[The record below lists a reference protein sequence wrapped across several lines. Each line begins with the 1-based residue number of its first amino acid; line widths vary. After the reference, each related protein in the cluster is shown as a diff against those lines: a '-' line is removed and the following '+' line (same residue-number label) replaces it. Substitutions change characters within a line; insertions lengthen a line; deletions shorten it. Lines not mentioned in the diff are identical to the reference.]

1 MIYTL
6 YYVHDPMCS
15 WCYAFKSTLEKLK
28 KNLDSNIKIVHVV
41 GGLAKDSDEIMP
53 KDMQEKIENIWY
65 EIEKVTGTKFNHDFW
80 KICQPRR
87 STYIACKA
95 TMLARYEN
103 KENEMIEAI
112 QEAYYQ
118 KALNPSDATTL
129 INLSKQI
136 GMDEKKFEEDLKS
149 QKIENIWY
157 EIEDV
162 TGTKFNHDFW
172 KKCSPRRSTYL
183 ACEATILARYENK
196 EEEMINAIQE
206 AYYQK
211 AMNPSDATTLI
222 SLAKQIGMDEKKF
235 EEDLKSQKI
244 EDDLQNELNFRRSL
258 HVKTFPSLILEYK
271 KELYPI
277 NIKYNDYE
285 AMLNQIKKREV

>member
-15 WCYAFKSTLEKLK
+15 WCYAFKPTLEKLRK
-28 KNLDSNIKIVHVV
+28 HLDSNIKIVNVV
-41 GGLAKDSDEIMP
+41 GGLAPHSDEIMP
-53 KDMQEKIENIWY
+53 KEIQEKIESIWY
-65 EIEKVTGTKFNHDFW
+65 EIE
-80 KICQPRR
+80 
-87 STYIACKA
+87 
-95 TMLARYEN
+95 E
-103 KENEMIEAI
+103 
-112 QEAYYQ
+112 
-118 KALNPSDATTL
+118 
-129 INLSKQI
+129 
-136 GMDEKKFEEDLKS
+136 
-149 QKIENIWY
+149 
-157 EIEDV
+157 V

-183 ACEATILARYENK
+183 ACKATILARYENK
-196 EEEMINAIQE
+196 EEEMINTIQE

-222 SLAKQIGMDEKKF
+222 NLAKQIGMDEKKF

-244 EDDLQNELNFRRSL
+244 EDDLQNELNFRRFL
-258 HVKTFPSLILEYK
+258 NVKTFPSLILEYK

-277 NIKYNDYE
+277 NIKYNDYK

>member
-15 WCYAFKSTLEKLK
+15 WCYAFKSTLDTLK
-28 KNLDSNIKIVHVV
+28 KHLDSNIKLVYVV
-41 GGLAKDSDEIMP
+41 GGLASHSDEIMP

-65 EIEKVTGTKFNHDFW
+65 EIEEVTGTKFNHDFW
-80 KICQPRR
+80 
-87 STYIACKA
+87 
-95 TMLARYEN
+95 
-103 KENEMIEAI
+103 
-112 QEAYYQ
+112 
-118 KALNPSDATTL
+118 
-129 INLSKQI
+129 
-136 GMDEKKFEEDLKS
+136 EKC
-149 QKIENIWY
+149 I
-157 EIEDV
+157 
-162 TGTKFNHDFW
+162 
-172 KKCSPRRSTYL
+172 PRRSTYL
-183 ACEATILARYENK
+183 ACEATMLARYENK

-285 AMLNQIKKREV
+285 TMLNQTKKREV

>member
-15 WCYAFKSTLEKLK
+15 WCYAFKSTLETLK
-28 KNLDSNIKIVHVV
+28 KHLDSNIKIVNVV
-41 GGLAKDSDEIMP
+41 GGLAPHSDEIMP

-65 EIEKVTGTKFNHDFW
+65 EIEEVTGTN
-80 KICQPRR
+80 
-87 STYIACKA
+87 
-95 TMLARYEN
+95 
-103 KENEMIEAI
+103 
-112 QEAYYQ
+112 
-118 KALNPSDATTL
+118 
-129 INLSKQI
+129 
-136 GMDEKKFEEDLKS
+136 
-149 QKIENIWY
+149 
-157 EIEDV
+157 
-162 TGTKFNHDFW
+162 FNHDFW
-172 KKCSPRRSTYL
+172 KKCIPRRSTYL

-244 EDDLQNELNFRRSL
+244 EEDLQNELNFRRSL
-258 HVKTFPSLILEYK
+258 YVKTFPSLILKYK
-271 KELYPI
+271 KELYLLK
-277 NIKYNDYE
+277 NS
-285 AMLNQIKKREV
+285 